1 VDNSSNLRKDFT
13 LRKGFTLVELLVVIA
28 IIGVLVALL
37 LPAVQAAREAAR
49 RSSCANNLKQIG
61 LGLHNHHD
69 TYGAL
74 PAAGFTRDNNSA
86 VLPSDGTL
94 RNMGHTFLASILPFI
109 EQQNLWDQLD
119 RTNAIDGSTNAAFR
133 GAVVDSY
140 QCPSD
145 PNINTKYNGNNDNW
159 ARGCYATNNGTQNSS
174 DDARRMW
181 KDTPRKGMMG
191 WNFNGKTNSGRLADC
206 TDGTSNTVMVWEV
219 RAGAFPE
226 DPRGTWALPRLGA
239 TVVSG
244 GWRGDCLGI
253 NDQVNNGED
262 IRITGP
268 SQAALL
274 AAKMPAHLGGDHQAC
289 PRSQHPGGCHAGIG
303 DASVRFVAETISK
316 TVYDAVNS
324 AGGGEPISFE

>member
-1 VDNSSNLRKDFT
+1 VDNLSK

-86 VLPSDGTL
+86 DLPSDGTL
-94 RNMGHTFLASILPFI
+94 RNMGHTFLASILPFV

-119 RTNAIDGSTNAAFR
+119 RTNAIDGSTNSAFR

-159 ARGCYATNNGTQNSS
+159 ARGCYAANNGAQHGGGNARKMWTNLSS
-174 DDARRMW
+174 Q
-181 KDTPRKGMMG
+181 KGMMG
-191 WNFNGKTNSGRLADC
+191 WNFNGKTTSGRLADC

-219 RAGAFPE
+219 RAGVFPE

-239 TVVSG
+239 TMVSG
-244 GWRGDCLGI
+244 GWIGDCYGI
-253 NDQVNNGED
+253 NDQTNSGED
-262 IRITGP
+262 IKMTGP

-274 AAKMPAHLGGDHQAC
+274 AAKMPAHLGGDGQAC
-289 PRSQHPGGCHAGIG
+289 PRSQHPGGCHAGLG
-303 DASVRFVAETISK
+303 DASVRFVPETISK
-316 TVYDAVNS
+316 TIYNAVNS